1 MIRDWNVS
9 FDISIDK
16 DVNMSRAAYPTDL
29 SDSQWALLEPFMPKS
44 KPLGRN
50 IEVNLREVVNAILYI
65 NRAGCQWDM
74 LPHDFP
80 NYKTV
85 NWYYN
90 EWRRSGLWEQIM
102 TGLREAVRRQAGRN
116 EEPTVACIDS
126 QTAKTADQGGEVGYD
141 GGKRANGRKRHIVT
155 DVLGLILI
163 VCVTAA
169 NVQDA
174 AAADPVLRRLNKDFQ
189 TIELVH
195 ADLGYRGDLVRMV
208 ARELRFALNFSSKPE
223 GMKGFHPLRQRW
235 VVERTFAWF
244 NRYRRLN
251 RDVERTTDSSE
262 NMIRISQIQLML
274 NRLAP
279 KHPQPTFHYKK
290 SYV

>member
-1 MIRDWNVS
+1 MQRP
-9 FDISIDK
+9 
-16 DVNMSRAAYPTDL
+16 AYPSDLTDA
-29 SDSQWALLEPFMPKS
+29 QWSLIERFMPDHKR
-44 KPLGRN
+44 LGRN
-50 IEVNLREVVNAILYI
+50 REVNLREVVNAIFFI

-80 NYKTV
+80 NFKTV

-90 EWRRSGLWEQIM
+90 EWRRSGLWEAIM
-102 TGLREAVRRQAGRN
+102 NALRDAVRQAADRN
-116 EEPTVACIDS
+116 ETLTVACIDS
-126 QTAKTADQGGEVGYD
+126 QTAKTADQGGNVGYD

-155 DVLGLILI
+155 DVLGLLLI

-169 NVQDA
+169 AIHDA
-174 AAADPVLRRLNKDFQ
+174 VAADPILRELNQKYP

-195 ADLGYRGDLVRMV
+195 ADLGYRGELVAMV
-208 ARELRFALNFSSKPE
+208 ERELSFEINLSSKPE
-223 GMKGFHPLRQRW
+223 GIKGFHPLRQRW

-279 KHPQPTFHYKK
+279 KTNAIPFHYRKNRA
-290 SYV
+290 

>member
-1 MIRDWNVS
+1 
-9 FDISIDK
+9 
-16 DVNMSRAAYPTDL
+16 MSRTAYPTDL
-29 SDSQWALLEPFMPKS
+29 TDAQWELIVPFLPEK

-50 IEVNLREVVNAILYI
+50 IEVDLREVVNAIVYL

-85 NWYYN
+85 NWHYN
-90 EWRRSGLWEQIM
+90 LWRREGRWDKILVA
-102 TGLREAVRRQAGRN
+102 LRDAVRLSVGKKTT
-116 EEPTVACIDS
+116 PTVACIDS
-126 QTAKTADQGGEVGYD
+126 QTAKTSDQGGEVGYD

-155 DVLGLILI
+155 DVLGLLLLI
-163 VCVTAA
+163 SVTAA

-174 AAADPVLRRLNKDFQ
+174 VAADPLLRKLDRQ
-189 TIELVH
+189 IPSIELVH
-195 ADLGYRGDLVRMV
+195 ADLGYRGELVKMV
-208 ARELRFALNFSSKPE
+208 DAELGFTINLKCKPPE
-223 GMKGFHPLRQRW
+223 VKGFQPLKQRW

-262 NMIRISQIQLML
+262 SMIKISQIQLML
-274 NRLAP
+274 NRLRP
-279 KHPQPTFHYKK
+279 KATKPTFNYRKN
-290 SYV
+290 SV

>member
-1 MIRDWNVS
+1 
-9 FDISIDK
+9 
-16 DVNMSRAAYPTDL
+16 MSRAAYPTDV
-29 SDSQWALLEPFMPKS
+29 SDAQWGLIKPYMPQS

-50 IEVNLREVVNAILYI
+50 IEVDLREVVNAIFYI

-80 NYKTV
+80 NFKTV

-90 EWRRSGLWEQIM
+90 LWRREGVWDKM
-102 TGLREAVRRQAGRN
+102 MNGLRAAVRTAAGRN
-116 EEPTVACIDS
+116 ESSTVACIDS
-126 QTAKTADQGGEVGYD
+126 QTAKTADQGGDVGYD

-155 DVLGLILI
+155 DVLGLLI
-163 VCVTAA
+163 MVCVTAA
-169 NVQDA
+169 NVHDAVA
-174 AAADPVLRRLNKDFQ
+174 AAPILRQLDEDHP

-195 ADLGYRGDLVRMV
+195 ADLGYRGDLVTMV
-208 ARELRFALNFSSKPE
+208 TQELSFDLNLSSKPQ
-223 GMKGFHPLRQRW
+223 GTKGFHPLRQRW

-274 NRLAP
+274 NRLEP
-279 KHPQPTFHYKK
+279 KTNGPPFQYGKHKT
-290 SYV
+290 

>member
-1 MIRDWNVS
+1 
-9 FDISIDK
+9 
-16 DVNMSRAAYPTDL
+16 MSRAAYPTDL
-29 SDSQWALLEPFMPKS
+29 SDAQWKIIEAFMPAQ
-44 KPLGRN
+44 KPAGRN

-80 NYKTV
+80 NFKTV

-90 EWRRSGLWEQIM
+90 AWRREGRWDNLM
-102 TGLREAVRRQAGRN
+102 VALRDAVRQSVGKKAT
-116 EEPTVACIDS
+116 PTVACIDS
-126 QTAKTADQGGEVGYD
+126 QTAKTADQGGHVGYD

-155 DVLGLILI
+155 DVLGLLLL
-163 VCVTAA
+163 VVVTAA

-174 AAADPVLRRLNKDFQ
+174 VAADPVLRQLNQKYP
-189 TIELVH
+189 TIKLVH
-195 ADLGYRGDLVRMV
+195 ADLGYRGELVKMV
-208 ARELRFALNFSSKPE
+208 ERELSFEINLSSKPE
-223 GMKGFHPLRQRW
+223 GLKGFQPLRQRW

-262 NMIRISQIQLML
+262 TMIKISQISLML

-279 KHPQPTFHYKK
+279 KPMGPPFHYRKHT
-290 SYV
+290 V

>member
-1 MIRDWNVS
+1 MVR
-9 FDISIDK
+9 
-16 DVNMSRAAYPTDL
+16 RAYPTDL

-50 IEVNLREVVNAILYI
+50 IEVDLREVVNAIFYI

-80 NYKTV
+80 NFKTV

-102 TGLREAVRRQAGRN
+102 TGLREAVRTQADRKA
-116 EEPTVACIDS
+116 EPSVACIDS
-126 QTAKTADQGGEVGYD
+126 QTAKTADQGGNVGYD

-155 DVLGLILI
+155 DVLGLLLI

-169 NVQDA
+169 NVHDA
-174 AAADPVLRRLNKDFQ
+174 VAADPVLRDMNERFP
-189 TIELVH
+189 TVELVH
-195 ADLGYRGDLVRMV
+195 ADLGYRGALVEMV
-208 ARELRFALNFSSKPE
+208 KRELGFELNHSSKPG
-223 GMKGFHPLRQRW
+223 GMKGFFPLRQRW

-274 NRLAP
+274 NRLHP
-279 KHPQPTFHYKK
+279 KNDYPPFHYRKH
-290 SYV
+290 SV

>member
-1 MIRDWNVS
+1 
-9 FDISIDK
+9 
-16 DVNMSRAAYPTDL
+16 MSRLPYSTDL
-29 SDSQWALLEPFMPKS
+29 TDDEWEMVRHFMPEPKAR
-44 KPLGRN
+44 GRN
-50 IEVNLREVVNAILYI
+50 IEVDLREVVNAILYL

-90 EWRRSGLWEQIM
+90 LWRREGRWDMILNA
-102 TGLREAVRRQAGRN
+102 LRDAVRELAGRDAD
-116 EEPTVACIDS
+116 PSVGCIDS

-155 DVLGLILI
+155 DVLGLLLL
-163 VCVTAA
+163 VTVTAA
-169 NVQDA
+169 NVHDA
-174 AAADPVLRRLNKDFQ
+174 TAADPLLRRLDEEFP
-189 TIELVH
+189 TVELVH
-195 ADLGYRGDLVRMV
+195 ADLGDRGSLVDMV
-208 ARELRFALNFSSKPE
+208 REELNFELNFSSKPD
-223 GMKGFHPLRQRW
+223 GMKGFFPLRQRW

-262 NMIRISQIQLML
+262 TMIKISQISLML
-274 NRLAP
+274 KRLAP
-279 KHPQPTFHYKK
+279 KPTGPQFR
-290 SYV
+290 YVKTMV